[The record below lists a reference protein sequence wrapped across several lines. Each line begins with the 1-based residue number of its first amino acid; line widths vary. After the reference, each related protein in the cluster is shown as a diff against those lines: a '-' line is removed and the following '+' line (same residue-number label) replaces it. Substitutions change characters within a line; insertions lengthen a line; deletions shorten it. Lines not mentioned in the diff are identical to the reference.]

1 MLDQSDINSQSKCV
15 QLTRNTPNFQVT
27 PSIFS
32 CYRVNSLQT
41 NVIWTTIQT
50 IKVTLRE
57 SKREGGREGERVN
70 KVREREG
77 RWKKGDVFHVRLLL
91 KRRSKVLAEECED
104 GTRSETRIAS
114 MRVVV
119 VYLCMHSNALCCLPK
134 VDITALYHARIRE
147 CRHMPE
153 LRVLNRLLN
162 RARAIS

>member
-1 MLDQSDINSQSKCV
+1 MVLCLDK
-15 QLTRNTPNFQVT
+15 
-27 PSIFS
+27 
-32 CYRVNSLQT
+32 
-41 NVIWTTIQT
+41 
-50 IKVTLRE
+50 KKEMERE
-57 SKREGGREGERVN
+57 REGEGGRVD

-114 MRVVV
+114 MRVV